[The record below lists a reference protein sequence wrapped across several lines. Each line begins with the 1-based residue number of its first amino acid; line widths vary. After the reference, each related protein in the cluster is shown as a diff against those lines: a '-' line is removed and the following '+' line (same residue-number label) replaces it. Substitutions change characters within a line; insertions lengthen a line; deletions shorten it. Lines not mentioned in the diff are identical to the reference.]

1 MHVRVKGSDPL
12 IMSTLLLTRR
22 ETGFIFTPGW
32 GKKCVCVCVF
42 CFSFLKQ
49 KTSLEIR
56 QIKIRQFWMVFQSQ
70 DCAMLTTGAAP
81 FVSTNSD

>member
-1 MHVRVKGSDPL
+1 MCGLKGL
-12 IMSTLLLTRR
+12 ILSLCPHYCLQEEKRGLFSHLVG
-22 ETGFIFTPGW
+22 E
-32 GKKCVCVCVF
+32 KSVCVCVF